1 MAEIDVNVL
10 LSTIFGG
17 VITISGSL
25 AVAGLYIRNQNKNQ
39 RRRRLQEL
47 IQQTYF
53 EQGVLPVLAALSEY
67 GTITVFGLADA
78 RMWLGRCYQLKEID
92 AAVLKERLDEISKR
106 PLIADLSNHNF
117 AGVLKW
123 LPPLQRFG
131 TPLYVSIKRTLQ
143 LYSSLVSDVLSFAVL
158 EKNLESSS
166 ANEVIR
172 SLGAIAQIIDL
183 TLVYLEKRFT
193 NLRDYFWQ
201 QDLEDY
207 NDFVKVFSN
216 TEYRQFLSVVD
227 EYVKGLT
234 QLMDAMHSE
243 KSDDRAKATISF
255 SKWLSETLDHNPFDD
270 EAKHALIAS
279 TG

>member
-1 MAEIDVNVL
+1 MLEIDINVL
-10 LSTIFGG
+10 LSTILGG

-67 GTITVFGLADA
+67 GTTTVFGLTDT
-78 RMWLGRCYQLKEID
+78 RMWLGRCYQSKEID
-92 AAVLKERLDEISKR
+92 AEVLKERLVEISKR
-106 PLIADLSNHNF
+106 PVITDLSNHNF
-117 AGVLKW
+117 ASVLKW
-123 LPPLQRFG
+123 LPALQRFG

-143 LYSSLVSDVLSFAVL
+143 LYSSLVSDALSFAIL
-158 EKNLESSS
+158 EKSLESSS
-166 ANEVIR
+166 ADEVIR

-201 QDLEDY
+201 QNLEDY
-207 NDFVKVFSN
+207 NDFVEVFSN
-216 TEYRQFLSVVD
+216 TEYRQFLSAMD
-227 EYVKGLT
+227 EYVKGLS

-243 KSDDRAKATISF
+243 ESDDRAKATISF
-255 SKWLSETLDHNPFDD
+255 SKWLSETLDRNPFGD
-270 EAKHALIAS
+270 EAKRAS
-279 TG
+279 ISSPR